1 MELLKRAFINSIV
14 QDLITLNGTE
24 FEYFCLPIFEKLV
37 GEVATHKGS
46 NLYAKPIS
54 RTVDF
59 STDNFNIV
67 GQCGTDEGYF
77 DSFASDFDEIL
88 KLKIENTKPIKDI
101 NSALKNSSQC
111 QEIYLFANQEAK
123 AGRLDK
129 VDKLIRHLALGRQVK
144 VYDSEKIAEIVSDN
158 VGDQRFVVN
167 LLTYLPRASALYSAI
182 SKANELPV
190 LPAEYI
196 SRQPEEDIIDLVQ
209 GSKTTAL
216 YGLSGIGKS
225 KLALSVSHRLK
236 NNFDSVVWIDASV
249 AEAFDFGSVKVSGYD
264 KNLNLAYIC
273 EKFSVLVILDNISGD
288 AGELE
293 NKFKAFASE
302 GSRLLIT
309 SIERVL
315 DKSRSYQVSEM
326 SDAESREL
334 IKSLIDLNDSF
345 VERIIS
351 QVGGHPLCLG
361 LVCQIIKEE
370 EFDPEEVEEFLGEI
384 EQIPDEIVAGRSQ
397 TISDLVIGKYLE
409 KFKTE
414 LSLIVLLNAEM
425 VSNFVFNKLLGS
437 KALRNLEKTALV
449 VRSSPNYSTI
459 HSIVLLSVK
468 KTVANSQEVD
478 KLTVKIG
485 ELLLEQNEFKNSGY
499 YSFCVLHKQVL
510 ESLYHSPLNE
520 RHKKAILYA
529 IVQVTDNLV
538 HKGELVRE
546 IDSFDLSGNSLEDL
560 LLLIESMELKLISID
575 RPTSPEDYHVEARRS
590 IERLGSIEKSLQE
603 GTPSMLL
610 VRHHIAKLEYWDGNA
625 ERAKLLFENLLK
637 DYPGSEQCI
646 LQLARIADNSKNL
659 AEVER
664 YVSMVLDSS
673 ASEASYSI
681 ILSFYD
687 LMANSKYKNLRAKY
701 IEARLEKFLSDISI
715 NLRSS
720 FDHPYRILS
729 RLSSYLGFE
738 LPDAFKELSEA
749 LPPPDN
755 IDTNQKLMMA
765 YADIQAALYRLFKY
779 KKFEGREAKL
789 DYASGLAK
797 HYYSHA
803 LRDGNDY
810 TRVKVAK
817 FYIEIGDF
825 DEAGRLLDEVE
836 NCDAFFHQARAKQLR
851 GQKNFTLAI
860 NQIDL
865 AIDKLG
871 TEKNL
876 EHFLTS
882 FLNDKAE
889 IFLDCNI
896 DEAIKILELAI
907 SKQSNFKTKAAWER
921 KLGFWRQRR
930 PQE

>member
-1 MELLKRAFINSIV
+1 LELLRRAFINSIV
-14 QDLITLNGTE
+14 QDLIILNGTE
-24 FEYFCLPIFEKLV
+24 FEYFCLPIFERLV
-37 GEVATHKGS
+37 GEPATHKGS

-59 STDNFNIV
+59 STNNFNIV

-77 DSFASDFDEIL
+77 DSFTGDFDEIL
-88 KLKIENTKPIKDI
+88 KLKIENTKPVKDI

-129 VDKLIRHLALGRQVK
+129 VDKLIRHLKLGRQVK
-144 VYDSEKIAEIVSDN
+144 VYDSEKIAEIISDN
-158 VGDQRFVVN
+158 VGDQRFVVG

-196 SRQPEEDIIDLVQ
+196 SRQPEADIINLVM
-209 GSKTTAL
+209 GNKIIAL

-225 KLALSVSHRLK
+225 KLALSVCHRLK
-236 NNFDSVVWIDASV
+236 GDFDSIVWIDAS
-249 AEAFDFGSVKVSGYD
+249 AAKAFDFGSVKVSGYD

-273 EKFSVLVILDNISGD
+273 ENFSVLVVLDNISGD

-293 NKFKAFASE
+293 RKFKAFASD

-315 DKSRSYQVSEM
+315 DKSQSYQVSGM
-326 SDAESREL
+326 SNAESREL
-334 IKSLIDLNDSF
+334 IMSLVDINDF
-345 VERIIS
+345 LIERVIS

-370 EFDPEEVEEFLGEI
+370 KFDPKETAEFLDEI

-409 KFKTE
+409 KFRIE
-414 LSLIVLLNAEM
+414 LSLIALLDAEV
-425 VSNFVFNKLLGS
+425 VSNFAFNKLLGS
-437 KALRNLEKTALV
+437 KALRNLEKTALA

-468 KTVANSQEVD
+468 KAVANSPEID
-478 KLTVKIG
+478 ELKSKIG
-485 ELLLEQNEFKNSGY
+485 ELLLEHNEFKSSGY
-499 YSFCVLHKQVL
+499 YSFCVLHRQAL
-510 ESLYHSPLNE
+510 ESLYHSSLNE
-520 RHKKAILYA
+520 RHKKSILYA
-529 IVQVTDNLV
+529 IVQVTDNLI
-538 HKGELVRE
+538 HKGELIRE

-575 RPTSPEDYHVEARRS
+575 RSTYPEDYHTEARN
-590 IERLGSIEKSLQE
+590 SIEKLGNIERVLKE
-603 GTPSMLL
+603 GSASMLL
-610 VRHHIAKLEYWDGNA
+610 VRHHVAKLEYWDGNP
-625 ERAKLLFENLLK
+625 ERAKFLFEEILK
-637 DYPGSEQCI
+637 EYPGSEQCI
-646 LQLARIADNSKNL
+646 LQLARIADNAKDM

-664 YVSMVLDSS
+664 YVSMALDSS
-673 ASEASYSI
+673 GSEASYSI
-681 ILSFYD
+681 ILSFYE
-687 LMANSKYKNLRAKY
+687 LMASSKYKKLRAKY
-701 IEARLEKFLSDISI
+701 IEERLERFLSDISI

-720 FDHPYRILS
+720 FDHPYRVLS
-729 RLSSYLGFE
+729 RLSSYLAFE

-755 IDTNQKLMMA
+755 VDTNQKLMMA

-803 LRDGNDY
+803 TRDCDDFA
-810 TRVKVAK
+810 RVKVAK
-817 FYIEIGDF
+817 FYIEMGDF
-825 DEAGRLLDEVE
+825 DEAGRLLDKVAS
-836 NCDAFFHQARAKQLR
+836 CDAFFHQARAKQLR
-851 GQKNFTLAI
+851 GQKNFPLAI
-860 NQIDL
+860 EEINL
-865 AIDKLG
+865 AIEGLDCD
-871 TEKNL
+871 KNL

-889 IFLDCNI
+889 ILLDCNI
-896 DEAIKILELAI
+896 DEAIKVLELAI
-907 SKQSNFKTKAAWER
+907 SKQLNYKTKAAWER
-921 KLGFWRQRR
+921 KLENWKQQT
-930 PQE
+930 PE